1 MPFTDI
7 NTVVCATVRKLR
19 NIYLKGRNEEVE
31 IWFYNKCWGQHQ
43 IGADFSIIFLQNKSI

>member
-7 NTVVCATVRKLR
+7 NTVVCATVRKVR

-31 IWFYNKCWGQHQ
+31 ISRYGLFIWCCT
-43 IGADFSIIFLQNKSI
+43 

>member
-7 NTVVCATVRKLR
+7 NTAVCATVRKLR

-31 IWFYNKCWGQHQ
+31 ISRYGLF
-43 IGADFSIIFLQNKSI
+43 IGSIINVGVSTE

>member
-7 NTVVCATVRKLR
+7 NTAVCTTVRKVR

-31 IWFYNKCWGQHQ
+31 ISRYGL
-43 IGADFSIIFLQNKSI
+43 FSWCCT

>member
-31 IWFYNKCWGQHQ
+31 TSRYGLFIWCCT
-43 IGADFSIIFLQNKSI
+43 

>member
-7 NTVVCATVRKLR
+7 NTAVCATVRKVR

-31 IWFYNKCWGQHQ
+31 ISRYGLRYGLFIWCCT
-43 IGADFSIIFLQNKSI
+43 

>member
-7 NTVVCATVRKLR
+7 NTVVCATVRKVR

-31 IWFYNKCWGQHQ
+31 TSRYGL
-43 IGADFSIIFLQNKSI
+43 FSWCCT

>member
-7 NTVVCATVRKLR
+7 NTAVCATVRKLR

-31 IWFYNKCWGQHQ
+31 TSRYGLLVGVVHNEIHR
-43 IGADFSIIFLQNKSI
+43 L